1 MRDVSFPHLAI
12 FLGAVL
18 LAALSQVLLKKAAM
32 RQYDSVWREY
42 LNPQVIFAYALFF
55 LATLIDVVA
64 YRRIPLSLGPILEA
78 SAYLYMLIF
87 GAVVFGAFF
96 FGERVTARKCF
107 ALALILG
114 GIVLFTLAG

>member
-64 YRRIPLSLGPILEA
+64 YRRIPLSLLEA
-78 SAYLYMLIF
+78 SAYLYML
-87 GAVVFGAFF
+87 VFGAFF

>member
-1 MRDVSFPHLAI
+1 M
-12 FLGAVL
+12 
-18 LAALSQVLLKKAAM
+18 
-32 RQYDSVWREY
+32 WRED
-42 LNPQVIFAYALFF
+42 LNPHVIFAYAVVF

-78 SAYLYMLIF
+78 SAYLYMM
-87 GAVVFGAFF
+87 VFGAFL

-114 GIVLFTLAG
+114 GSVLFTLAG

>member
-87 GAVVFGAFF
+87 GAVF
-96 FGERVTARKCF
+96 FGERITRRKLLAF
-107 ALALILG
+107 ALILG
-114 GIVLFTLAG
+114 GIVLFTLSA

>member
-64 YRRIPLSLGPILEA
+64 YRRIPLSLGPIL
-78 SAYLYMLIF
+78 
-87 GAVVFGAFF
+87 
-96 FGERVTARKCF
+96 
-107 ALALILG
+107 
-114 GIVLFTLAG
+114 

>member
-64 YRRIPLSLGPILEA
+64 YRRLPVSLGPILEA
-78 SAYLYMLIF
+78 GASLYML
-87 GAVVFGAFF
+87 VFGAFF